1 MINPELK
8 VGDRVILLHM
18 EDEYSNVPPTTEGI
32 VTMVNDV
39 MGETIYSVKWDNGS
53 SLNLISTTDIWKKK
67 NEDLKESFN
76 NAEWQR
82 TEELIKNIDVF
93 KYFNSKFLRDYLKK
107 LRECSL
113 VNMVSAAPY
122 LYMGRDRIKADIFL
136 KNHKNEY
143 CDEVLEMANQAQSEM
158 ISGVIKFLEK
168 NNKETNL
175 ENINRF
181 LHRLSSKVLSVYI
194 LTF

>member
-1 MINPELK
+1 MINPKLK
-8 VGDRVILLHM
+8 VGDKVILLHM
-18 EDEYSNVPPTTEGI
+18 EDEYSNVPPTTEGV

-53 SLNLISTTDIWKKK
+53 SLNLISTTDVWKKK
-67 NEDLKESFN
+67 NDGLKESFN
-76 NAEWQR
+76 NAEWKR

-93 KYFNSKFLRDYLKK
+93 KYFDSKFLRDYLKK

-113 VNMVSAAPY
+113 VNMAGAAPY

-143 CDEVLEMANQAQSEM
+143 CDEVLEMANQAQSLM
-158 ISGVIKFLEK
+158 ISGVMRFLEK
-168 NNKETNL
+168 NNKEISL
-175 ENINRF
+175 ENVNRYIQS
-181 LHRLSSKVLSVYI
+181 LSSKVLSVYI